1 MGRFAARVSLPSSS
15 AALRQ
20 RQAKPANLVFQAAP
34 LCVSVL
40 AEGQTFDRVWPVAIL
55 PAIGRL
61 FVVAERQAGPA
72 VIAGPN
78 SVPIHGGLD
87 EQDSNSSEVSPLR
100 EWTGALRTLKRSPPL
115 RNVLGGCAALVAIRR
130 EAGADGEFTA
140 WDRLPPGEWQR
151 ERPLWAV
158 RRAVRLASVTWS
170 LVARYLRLGLELG
183 RHVEGVVDAYFGP
196 PELAEAVEA
205 ERPIDP
211 RVLVSAAESL
221 LGELEDGWLRDQ
233 VVGLRN
239 YAGALAADSYAD
251 EVEGCFGVRPTYTDE
266 AVFAAAHERVAE
278 LLPGGEPLAQR
289 YQRWLDSS
297 RVPTEQ
303 IERTVAAVIAE
314 ARAAVLTARDEAE
327 IDRVTGSLGKALG
340 RRVVA

>member
-1 MGRFAARVSLPSSS
+1 
-15 AALRQ
+15 
-20 RQAKPANLVFQAAP
+20 
-34 LCVSVL
+34 
-40 AEGQTFDRVWPVAIL
+40 
-55 PAIGRL
+55 
-61 FVVAERQAGPA
+61 
-72 VIAGPN
+72 
-78 SVPIHGGLD
+78 
-87 EQDSNSSEVSPLR
+87 
-100 EWTGALRTLKRSPPL
+100 
-115 RNVLGGCAALVAIRR
+115 
-130 EAGADGEFTA
+130 
-140 WDRLPPGEWQR
+140 
-151 ERPLWAV
+151 
-158 RRAVRLASVTWS
+158 VTWS

-211 RVLVSAAESL
+211 RVLVSAAELL